1 LFRYL
6 TSNETVKIYVGPER
20 KLWFLNEELL
30 CDRVP
35 FFKSAFKRGW
45 KEGKSKVMEL
55 PDDDPEAFGYLVY
68 WVYTEALKCKFCPA
82 PVHWGEA
89 YTTPHVDA
97 AHELQWLKLWV
108 LADRV
113 NLTELGESALNMHL
127 RCISE
132 HNLVISPE
140 AVILACENP
149 AGNGVLRKHLV
160 EVVMNGMFRSPL
172 SDGSSNSLGVGAA
185 ANASFNQEVMDAIQ
199 HHLRI
204 ARTET
209 CPYEL
214 CLIHDPI
221 LQDLGALDDLQIV
234 A

>member
-1 LFRYL
+1 
-6 TSNETVKIYVGPER
+6 
-20 KLWFLNEELL
+20 
-30 CDRVP
+30 
-35 FFKSAFKRGW
+35 
-45 KEGKSKVMEL
+45 MEL

-68 WVYTEALKCKFCPA
+68 WVYTEGLKCKICPA

-149 AGNGVLRKHLV
+149 AGDGSLRTHLV
-160 EVVMNGMFRSPL
+160 DVVISGMFKSRP
-172 SDGSSNSLGVGAA
+172 SDGSSNGLGVGAA
-185 ANASFNQEVMDAIQ
+185 ANASFNQEVMDTIQ
-199 HHLRI
+199 NHLQI
-204 ARTET
+204 ARTEP
-209 CPYEL
+209 CPYYD
-214 CLIHDPI
+214 CPIHDN
-221 LQDLGALDDLQIV
+221 
-234 A
+234 